1 MHLPTLHLLSI
12 VASLA
17 VLSRAHSDHAFDARE
32 YMDELSTRTDAV
44 LSSLATRE
52 LIAELSERLD
62 RRKVDP
68 HLKYVCIHCQKI
80 TRLVPGPKEVCPNL
94 DNYRFHEWGKM
105 TSKNTENLAPVF

>member
-17 VLSRAHSDHAFDARE
+17 VLSRAHSDHVFDARE
-32 YMDELSTRTDAV
+32 YMDELSSRTDAV

-62 RRKVDP
+62 RRKEDSTI
-68 HLKYVCIHCQKI
+68 KYISQVGSAG
-80 TRLVPGPKEVCPNL
+80 VKEVCPNL
-94 DNYRFHEWGKM
+94 DNHRFHEWAKM
-105 TSKNTENLAPVF
+105 TSKNIANLAPVF